1 MSLADEMSADFL
13 SIHQELPT
21 YITISIG
28 RKRVPA
34 LVNEGSLAA
43 ELELGGFSPTRSLS
57 VRVRRSDLSSTPAVG
72 DLLYYEGVSFRIESM
87 SVKKSTPFISLECL
101 QQ

>member
-13 SIHQELPT
+13 SIHQDLPD
-21 YITISIG
+21 YISIG
-28 RKRVPA
+28 RKRIPA
-34 LVNEGSLAA
+34 FVNEGSLAA

>member
-13 SIHQELPT
+13 SIHQDLPD
-21 YITISIG
+21 YISIG
-28 RKRVPA
+28 RKRIPA

-57 VRVRRSDLSSTPAVG
+57 VRVRRSDLSSTLRWATC
-72 DLLYYEGVSFRIESM
+72 SITRA
-87 SVKKSTPFISLECL
+87 
-101 QQ
+101 

>member
-1 MSLADEMSADFL
+1 MSLADEMSSDFL
-13 SIHQELPT
+13 SLHQELPT
-21 YITISIG
+21 YITIG
-28 RKRVPA
+28 GKRIPA

-57 VRVRRSDLSSTPAVG
+57 VRIRRKDLSSTPAVG
-72 DLLYYEGVSFRIESM
+72 DLIYYEGITFRIESM
-87 SVKKSTPFISLECL
+87 SIKKSTPFISLECL

>member
-1 MSLADEMSADFL
+1 MSLVDEMSADFL

-21 YITISIG
+21 YITIG
-28 RKRVPA
+28 RKRIPA
-34 LVNEGSLAA
+34 LVTEGSLAA

-57 VRVRRSDLSSTPAVG
+57 VRIQRNDLSSTPAVG

-87 SVKKSTPFISLECL
+87 SIKKSTPFISLECL

>member
-13 SIHQELPT
+13 GIHQDLPD
-21 YITISIG
+21 YISIG
-28 RKRVPA
+28 RKRIPA
-34 LVNEGSLAA
+34 LVNEGLLAE

>member
-13 SIHQELPT
+13 SIHQEFPT
-21 YITISIG
+21 YIDIG

-43 ELELGGFSPTRSLS
+43 ELELGGFSPTCSLS
-57 VRVRRSDLSSTPAVG
+57 VRIRRNDLSSTPAVG
-72 DLLYYEGVSFRIESM
+72 DLLYYEGVVFRIESL

>member
-1 MSLADEMSADFL
+1 MSLADEMDDDFL

-21 YITISIG
+21 YIDIG
-28 RKRVPA
+28 RKRIPA

-57 VRVRRSDLSSTPAVG
+57 VRIRRTDLSSTPAVG
-72 DLLYYEGVSFRIESM
+72 DLIYYEGITFRIESM
-87 SVKKSTPFISLECL
+87 SVKKPTPFISLECL

>member
-1 MSLADEMSADFL
+1 MSIADEMSADFL

-21 YITISIG
+21 YITIG
-28 RKRVPA
+28 RKRIPA

-57 VRVRRSDLSSTPAVG
+57 VRVRLSDLSSTPAVG
-72 DLLYYEGVSFRIESM
+72 DLLYYEGASFRIESM
-87 SVKKSTPFISLECL
+87 SVKKSTPFVSLECL

>member
-1 MSLADEMSADFL
+1 MSIADEMSADFL

-21 YITISIG
+21 YITIG

-57 VRVRRSDLSSTPAVG
+57 VRIRRNDLSSTPAVG
-72 DLLYYEGVSFRIESM
+72 DLLYYEGVSFRIECM
-87 SVKKSTPFISLECL
+87 SIKKSTPFISLECL

>member
-1 MSLADEMSADFL
+1 MSIADEMSADFL

-21 YITISIG
+21 YITIG
-28 RKRVPA
+28 RKRIPA

-43 ELELGGFSPTRSLS
+43 ELGGFSPTRSLS

-87 SVKKSTPFISLECL
+87 SIKKSPPFISLECL

>member
-1 MSLADEMSADFL
+1 MSLADEMGDDFL

-21 YITISIG
+21 YIDIG
-28 RKRVPA
+28 RKRIPA

-57 VRVRRSDLSSTPAVG
+57 VRIRRKDLSSTPAVG
-72 DLLYYEGVSFRIESM
+72 DLIYYEGITFRIESM
-87 SVKKSTPFISLECL
+87 SVKKPTPFISLECL

>member
-13 SIHQELPT
+13 SIHQELPS
-21 YITISIG
+21 YITIG
-28 RKRVPA
+28 RKQVPA
-34 LVNEGSLAA
+34 LVNEGSLAS

>member
-13 SIHQELPT
+13 SIHQDLSD
-21 YITISIG
+21 YISFG

-43 ELELGGFSPTRSLS
+43 ERELGGFSSTRSLS
-57 VRVRRSDLSSTPAVG
+57 ERVRRSDLSSTPAVG

>member
-21 YITISIG
+21 YITIG
-28 RKRVPA
+28 RKRIPA

-43 ELELGGFSPTRSLS
+43 ELELGGFSPTRS
-57 VRVRRSDLSSTPAVG
+57 
-72 DLLYYEGVSFRIESM
+72 IN
-87 SVKKSTPFISLECL
+87 
-101 QQ
+101 

>member
-21 YITISIG
+21 YITIG

-57 VRVRRSDLSSTPAVG
+57 VRVRRNDLSSTPAVG

-87 SVKKSTPFISLECL
+87 SVKNSTPFVSLECL

>member
-13 SIHQELPT
+13 SIHQELPS
-21 YITISIG
+21 YVNIG

-34 LVNEGSLAA
+34 LVNEGSLAE

-57 VRVRRSDLSSTPAVG
+57 VRIRRADVSSAPAVG
-72 DLLYYEGVSFRIESM
+72 DLLHYEGISFRIESV
-87 SVKKSTPFISLECL
+87 SIKQSTPFITLEC
-101 QQ
+101 QQQ